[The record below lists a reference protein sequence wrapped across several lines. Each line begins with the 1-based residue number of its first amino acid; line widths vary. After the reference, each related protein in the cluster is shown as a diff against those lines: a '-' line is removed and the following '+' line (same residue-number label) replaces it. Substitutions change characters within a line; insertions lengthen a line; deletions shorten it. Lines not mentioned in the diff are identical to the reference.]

1 MVKIINESI
10 KTISDLDARDYLDNL
25 NVLLSNN
32 LSSIN
37 MRLVATRFDDLTS
50 RIYLDKKSI
59 LTIKVIPDKNSYT
72 ILLTDYQSDSQL
84 IDVVSIFDSPSQ
96 DVVDTI
102 DEMLQKLNLEES
114 KKICTKIDI

>member
-72 ILLTDYQSDSQL
+72 ILLTDYQSYSQL